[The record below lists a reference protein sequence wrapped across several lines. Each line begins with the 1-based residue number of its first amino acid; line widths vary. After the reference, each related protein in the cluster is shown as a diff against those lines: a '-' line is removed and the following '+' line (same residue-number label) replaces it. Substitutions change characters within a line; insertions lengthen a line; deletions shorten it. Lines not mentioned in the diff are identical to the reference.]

1 MVTKV
6 QKWGNSLGLRIPK
19 SFAAEA
25 KVNAGSVVDISVK
38 DGDLVVRP
46 IRSHRYSLAALLKG
60 VTRRNTHREID
71 TGPAVGRESL

>member
-25 KVNAGSVVDISVK
+25 RVNAGSVVDISVR
-38 DGDLVVRP
+38 DGGLVVRP
-46 IRSHRYSLAALLKG
+46 IRSRKYSLTALLKG
-60 VTRRNTHREID
+60 VTRRNTHREIA